1 MKKEKGIKKKIFDI
15 IQIGRDRDLIS
26 KVFDF
31 GIIGVILLNIAV
43 TFIMTFDGAE
53 KYSGLLKGIE
63 FFTIIIFTIE
73 YILRVWTAEYLYPDK
88 SRMKATLLFIVSLT
102 GIIDF
107 FTIFP
112 YFAPFFLPSGVVA
125 FRMFRIVRILHL
137 FRINANY
144 DAFNVITDVLK
155 EKKNQ
160 LISSVFLIAVL
171 VLAASICMYDLEH
184 DAQPETF
191 TNAFSGTWWAVSTL
205 LTVGYGDLYPMTVAG
220 RIIAIL
226 IAFLG
231 VGVVAIPTGII
242 SAGFVEYYTKIKTG
256 TYANKEA
263 DFITLKIDREHPFIG
278 QQIKELDIPRGLYIA
293 VVLKDDDVLTPYEGY
308 EICEG
313 DCILFGTYTNAGME
327 GRLEEVVLAS
337 KHPWI
342 GLKIK
347 NLDISRQC
355 FVVMVKRGAENLR
368 PEGSLKLKENDMLLL
383 LEKRR

>member
-1 MKKEKGIKKKIFDI
+1 MKKNRGIKERIYEL
-15 IQIGRDRDLIS
+15 IQIGNESDLLS
-26 KVFDF
+26 KSFDF
-31 GIIGVILLNIAV
+31 FLIGVIILSIVV
-43 TFIMTFDGAE
+43 TFILTFDWSE
-53 KYSGLLKGIE
+53 KITGLLHGIE
-63 FFTIIIFTIE
+63 LFTIVIFTIE
-73 YILRVWTAEYLYPDK
+73 YILRVWTADYLHPDK
-88 SRMKATLLFIVSLT
+88 TRLKATLMFIFSFT
-102 GIIDF
+102 GIVDLL
-107 FTIFP
+107 TIIP
-112 YFAPFFLPSGVVA
+112 YFAPFFLPGGVVA

-184 DAQPETF
+184 DAQPDTF

-220 RIIAIL
+220 RIIAIF

-256 TYANKEA
+256 TYASKDA
-263 DFITLKIDREHPFIG
+263 DFITLEIDRGHPFVG
-278 QQIKELDIPRGLYIA
+278 RMLKELDLPRGLYVA
-293 VVLKDDDVLTPYEGY
+293 VVIKGDDVLNAYDEY
-308 EICEG
+308 HICEG
-313 DCILFGTYTNAGME
+313 DSILFGTSGTTKME
-327 GRLEEVVLAS
+327 GRLEEVTLVHR
-337 KHPWI
+337 HPWI
-342 GLKIK
+342 GVKIK

-355 FVVMVKRGAENLR
+355 FVVMVKRGAKNLK
-368 PEGSLKLKENDMLLL
+368 PEEGLKLNENDILLL
-383 LEKRR
+383 LEKKR